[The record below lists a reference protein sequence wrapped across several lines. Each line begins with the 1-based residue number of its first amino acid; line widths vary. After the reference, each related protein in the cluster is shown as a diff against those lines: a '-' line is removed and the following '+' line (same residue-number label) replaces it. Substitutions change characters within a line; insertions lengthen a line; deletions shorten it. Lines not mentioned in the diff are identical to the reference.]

1 MENLPIVVIFG
12 FVSLIMLTIAVVS
25 WFTTKRFADNAN
37 KTTGTVIELIRRRSS
52 KGGHTYSPVIRFRAI
67 DGSEIE
73 FTESMSSNP
82 PGYVVNEQVPVL
94 YDPSN
99 YRKARAFK
107 SGWRLYFVSL
117 LLGGMGVIF
126 LIVDCGLLVT
136 FGSGIISDLL
146 KLLGQ

>member
-12 FVSLIMLTIAVVS
+12 FVSFLLITIGVVS
-25 WFTTKRFADNAN
+25 WFTTKRFVDNAHQ
-37 KTTGTVIELIRRRSS
+37 TTGTVIGLASHRSS
-52 KGGHTYSPVIRFRAI
+52 KGGTTYSPIIRFRAV
-67 DGSEIE
+67 DGSEVE

-82 PGYVVNEQVPVL
+82 PGYTVNEQVPVL

-107 SGWRLYFVSL
+107 SSWRLYFVPL
-117 LLGGMGVIF
+117 LLGGMGLIF

-136 FGSGIISDLL
+136 FGSGIVSDLL